1 MLERMIYMILITKD
15 NLSSFMEYYHDFHDS
30 YITNVNYNVK
40 LSQIEFFI
48 DVCWSGKPK
57 LKENMKYETNK
68 TKIKMVFND
77 VKQCCNKEIFSWDY
91 INKAF
96 IKYIKIKNEEFI
108 CFASDEKEPLIYIVC
123 DNIEY
128 EELKDR

>member
-1 MLERMIYMILITKD
+1 MIYMILITKD
-15 NLSSFMEYYHDFHDS
+15 YLSSFMEYYHDFHDS

-40 LSQIEFFI
+40 LSQIEVFI

>member
-1 MLERMIYMILITKD
+1 MILITKD
-15 NLSSFMEYYHDFHDS
+15 YLSSFMEYYHDFHDS

-40 LSQIEFFI
+40 LSQIEVFI

-77 VKQCCNKEIFSWDY
+77 VKQCCNKEIFS
-91 INKAF
+91 
-96 IKYIKIKNEEFI
+96 
-108 CFASDEKEPLIYIVC
+108 CLI
-123 DNIEY
+123 
-128 EELKDR
+128 L

>member
-1 MLERMIYMILITKD
+1 MILITKE

-40 LSQIEFFI
+40 LSQIEVFI

-57 LKENMKYETNK
+57 LKEDRTYETNK

-77 VKQCCNKEIFSWDY
+77 VKQCCNKEIFS
-91 INKAF
+91 
-96 IKYIKIKNEEFI
+96 
-108 CFASDEKEPLIYIVC
+108 CLI
-123 DNIEY
+123 
-128 EELKDR
+128 L